1 MKILDKKNLVRF
13 EDFSII
19 AICTTQKNISY
30 NSQYVKGL
38 NQSLANCSFCRFC
51 LWQAVR
57 WLGAATVPLPLA
69 HLPPPTPSSTTPK
82 IISSL
87 APTCF
92 VSSPTKPRW
101 KPLRS
106 RATWQVE
113 TTLQLL
119 ATDITPASPTWP
131 ATAPSQNASCNTTAV
146 CGTYPSLVPQIITF
160 FSSMC

>member
-13 EDFSII
+13 EDLCTF
-19 AICTTQKNISY
+19 ALCTTQTAISH
-30 NSQYVKGL
+30 NSQYVKSL
-38 NQSLANCSFCRFC
+38 NSYLADCSHCCFC
-51 LWQAVR
+51 LGRAVR
-57 WLGAATVPLPLA
+57 WLGAATAPLPLSL
-69 HLPPPTPSSTTPK
+69 LPPPTPSSTTSPPT
-82 IISSL
+82 SSL
-87 APTCF
+87 ALTCF

-106 RATWQVE
+106 RAAWQVE

-119 ATDITPASPTWP
+119 ATAKTLASPTWP

-146 CGTYPSLVPQIITF
+146 CGTYPSLVPQIITS